1 MVRFAVTFHYERYN
15 ICIAYSGTFVVRYC
29 ITDLFSAIPQ
39 ISAGGTEPRSRPFR
53 EEGIYMCTLKKKS
66 LVFLVAAALLFTWA
80 ASPAL
85 AKEKQYVT
93 GEDRNAVSMMFDL
106 VLLRP
111 LGLAATVVGTAF
123 FVVSLPFSILGG
135 NTGEAAKKLMV
146 EPAKYTFTRPLGAED
161 Y

>member
-1 MVRFAVTFHYERYN
+1 
-15 ICIAYSGTFVVRYC
+15 
-29 ITDLFSAIPQ
+29 
-39 ISAGGTEPRSRPFR
+39 
-53 EEGIYMCTLKKKS
+53 MCTLRRQS
-66 LVFLVAAALLFTWA
+66 LIFFLLAAVLLFTWA

-85 AKEKQYVT
+85 AKEEQYIT
-93 GEDRNAVSMMFDL
+93 GEDRNAASMMFDL

-111 LGLAATVVGTAF
+111 LGLVATVVGTAF
-123 FVVSLPFSILGG
+123 FVVSLPFSVLGG

>member
-1 MVRFAVTFHYERYN
+1 
-15 ICIAYSGTFVVRYC
+15 
-29 ITDLFSAIPQ
+29 
-39 ISAGGTEPRSRPFR
+39 
-53 EEGIYMCTLKKKS
+53 MCTLRRQS
-66 LVFLVAAALLFTWA
+66 LIFFLLAAVLLFTWA

-85 AKEKQYVT
+85 AQEKQYQYIA

-111 LGLAATVVGTAF
+111 LGLAATVIGTAF
-123 FVVSLPFSILGG
+123 FVVSLPFSALGG

>member
-1 MVRFAVTFHYERYN
+1 
-15 ICIAYSGTFVVRYC
+15 VVRYC
-29 ITDLFSAIPQ
+29 IADSFSVISQ
-39 ISAGGTEPRSRPFR
+39 ISAGGNEPRSRPFR
-53 EEGIYMCTLKKKS
+53 KEGICMCTLKKKP
-66 LVFLVAAALLFTWA
+66 LIFLIAAVLLLTWA
-80 ASPAL
+80 ASPVL
-85 AKEKQYVT
+85 AKEKQSIT

>member
-1 MVRFAVTFHYERYN
+1 MSTV
-15 ICIAYSGTFVVRYC
+15 
-29 ITDLFSAIPQ
+29 
-39 ISAGGTEPRSRPFR
+39 
-53 EEGIYMCTLKKKS
+53 KKKS
-66 LVFLVAAALLFTWA
+66 LVSLFAAVLLFTWA

-85 AKEKQYVT
+85 AKEKQSIV

>member
-1 MVRFAVTFHYERYN
+1 M
-15 ICIAYSGTFVVRYC
+15 GTV
-29 ITDLFSAIPQ
+29 
-39 ISAGGTEPRSRPFR
+39 
-53 EEGIYMCTLKKKS
+53 KKKS
-66 LVFLVAAALLFTWA
+66 LVFLIVAVLLFTWV
-80 ASPAL
+80 ASPVL
-85 AKEKQYVT
+85 AKEKQSIT

-106 VLLRP
+106 VILRP

-123 FVVSLPFSILGG
+123 FVVSLPFSVLGG

>member
-1 MVRFAVTFHYERYN
+1 M
-15 ICIAYSGTFVVRYC
+15 GTV
-29 ITDLFSAIPQ
+29 
-39 ISAGGTEPRSRPFR
+39 
-53 EEGIYMCTLKKKS
+53 KKNS
-66 LVFLVAAALLFTWA
+66 LVFLIAAVLLFTWA
-80 ASPAL
+80 ASPVL
-85 AKEKQYVT
+85 AKEKQSIT

-111 LGLAATVVGTAF
+111 LGLAATVIGTAF

>member
-1 MVRFAVTFHYERYN
+1 M
-15 ICIAYSGTFVVRYC
+15 GTV
-29 ITDLFSAIPQ
+29 
-39 ISAGGTEPRSRPFR
+39 
-53 EEGIYMCTLKKKS
+53 KKRS
-66 LVFLVAAALLFTWA
+66 LVFLIAAVLLITWA
-80 ASPAL
+80 ASPVL
-85 AKEKQYVT
+85 AKRKQSIT

-106 VLLRP
+106 VVLRP
-111 LGLAATVVGTAF
+111 LGLAATVIGTAF

>member
-1 MVRFAVTFHYERYN
+1 MCNLRRQSLIFFLLAAV
-15 ICIAYSGTFVVRYC
+15 
-29 ITDLFSAIPQ
+29 
-39 ISAGGTEPRSRPFR
+39 
-53 EEGIYMCTLKKKS
+53 
-66 LVFLVAAALLFTWA
+66 LLFTWA

-85 AKEKQYVT
+85 AKEKQSIT

-111 LGLAATVVGTAF
+111 LGLAATVIGTAF
-123 FVVSLPFSILGG
+123 FVVSLPFSVLGG

>member
-1 MVRFAVTFHYERYN
+1 
-15 ICIAYSGTFVVRYC
+15 
-29 ITDLFSAIPQ
+29 
-39 ISAGGTEPRSRPFR
+39 
-53 EEGIYMCTLKKKS
+53 MCTLRRQS
-66 LVFLVAAALLFTWA
+66 LIFFLLAAVLLFTWA

-85 AKEKQYVT
+85 AKEKQHIT
-93 GEDRNAVSMMFDL
+93 GEDRNAGSMMFDL
-106 VLLRP
+106 VILRP
-111 LGLAATVVGTAF
+111 LGLAATVIGTAF

>member
-1 MVRFAVTFHYERYN
+1 
-15 ICIAYSGTFVVRYC
+15 
-29 ITDLFSAIPQ
+29 
-39 ISAGGTEPRSRPFR
+39 
-53 EEGIYMCTLKKKS
+53 MCTLRRQS
-66 LVFLVAAALLFTWA
+66 LIFFLLAAVLLFTWA
-80 ASPAL
+80 ASPVL
-85 AKEKQYVT
+85 AKEKQSIT

>member
-1 MVRFAVTFHYERYN
+1 MSTV
-15 ICIAYSGTFVVRYC
+15 
-29 ITDLFSAIPQ
+29 
-39 ISAGGTEPRSRPFR
+39 
-53 EEGIYMCTLKKKS
+53 MKKS
-66 LVFLVAAALLFTWA
+66 LVFLFAAVLLFTWA

-85 AKEKQYVT
+85 AGEKQYIA
-93 GEDRNAVSMMFDL
+93 GEDRNAASMIFDL

-123 FVVSLPFSILGG
+123 FVVSLPFSVLGG

>member
-1 MVRFAVTFHYERYN
+1 M
-15 ICIAYSGTFVVRYC
+15 GTV
-29 ITDLFSAIPQ
+29 
-39 ISAGGTEPRSRPFR
+39 
-53 EEGIYMCTLKKKS
+53 KKKS
-66 LVFLVAAALLFTWA
+66 LVFLIAAVLLFTWA
-80 ASPAL
+80 ASPVL
-85 AKEKQYVT
+85 AKEKQSIT

-111 LGLAATVVGTAF
+111 LGLAATVIGTAF

-135 NTGEAAKKLMV
+135 NTGEAAQKLMV